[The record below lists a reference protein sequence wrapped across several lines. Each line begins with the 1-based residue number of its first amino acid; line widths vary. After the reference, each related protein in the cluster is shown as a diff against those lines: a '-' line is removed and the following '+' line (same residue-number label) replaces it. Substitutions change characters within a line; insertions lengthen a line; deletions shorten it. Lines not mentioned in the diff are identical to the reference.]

1 MGNLFSYEGPLI
13 SFLERLADLLILN
26 ILFLI
31 CCIPVFTAG
40 AAITALSSITQK
52 MAGKEE
58 GYIIRGYFKA
68 FKENFLQATVIW
80 LLLLFFGL
88 VFVTDSVILL
98 KYGAGVMFIAAWCLL
113 SLAGLV
119 WLFEFVYVFP
129 LLAKYDNST
138 KNTLKNA
145 LLLAIRFL
153 PWTAVLIMLMVLPF
167 IAGFF
172 YPVIGISFYL
182 FMGFSLV
189 SLASSYVF
197 RKLFERL

>member
-98 KYGAGVMFIAAWCLL
+98 KYGAGGMFIVAWCLL

-172 YPVIGISFYL
+172 YPVIGIPFYL
-182 FMGFSLV
+182 FMGFSLI